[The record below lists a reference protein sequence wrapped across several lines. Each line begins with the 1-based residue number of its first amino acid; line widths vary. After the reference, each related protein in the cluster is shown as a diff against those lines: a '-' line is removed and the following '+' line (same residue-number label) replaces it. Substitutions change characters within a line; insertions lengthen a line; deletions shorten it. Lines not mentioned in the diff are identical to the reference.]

1 MIQQTQEVLKR
12 TLSEWYLVSRYP
24 GLEEVALAASDVM
37 AALNLVSD
45 FMTVVRGYGPPDRP

>member
-1 MIQQTQEVLKR
+1 MR
-12 TLSEWYLVSRYP
+12 GNDRYKWDAQD
-24 GLEEVALAASDVM
+24 LM